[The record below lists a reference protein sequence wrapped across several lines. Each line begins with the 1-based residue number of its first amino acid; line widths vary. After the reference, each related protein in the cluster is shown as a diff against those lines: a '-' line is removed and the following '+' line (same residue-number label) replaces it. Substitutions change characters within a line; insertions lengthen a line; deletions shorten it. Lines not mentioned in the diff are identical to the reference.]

1 MNKKLRV
8 LSLAMSL
15 ALVGPSL
22 AFGAEGDL
30 DLRIK
35 ALDREI
41 SELES
46 QVEAIEETFS
56 KVNKSSRAYVN
67 KAGRFV
73 SNKEATSQ
81 RLLDVSGKLDEYVA
95 NVTPSLEQPMLGVY
109 FLNGAN
115 LNGVNIRAKNA
126 NDLYKYLKGYFV
138 MKEGKD
144 KQAYDALLAEYV
156 NAISDSVMMPNIDAA
171 NDVIFDQV
179 KEKRYALEL
188 ARAKRR
194 RLVMIRDRSKIDNL
208 KRAISDA
215 ETTIAA
221 CKQLIDL
228 APNKVA
234 DVRDK
239 LDTLMANQENLIRKG
254 RVLLAKYE

>member
-81 RLLDVSGKLDEYVA
+81 RLIDVSGKLDEYVA

>member
-30 DLRIK
+30 DIRIK

-109 FLNGAN
+109 LLNGAN

>member
-30 DLRIK
+30 DIRIK

-254 RVLLAKYE
+254 RVLLSKYE

>member
-30 DLRIK
+30 DIRIK

-67 KAGRFV
+67 KSGRFV

-81 RLLDVSGKLDEYVA
+81 RLIDVSGKLDEYVA

-138 MKEGKD
+138 MKDGVNKA
-144 KQAYDALLAEYV
+144 AYDELLVDYV
-156 NAISDSVMMPNIDAA
+156 NAIAESVTGDNLDKA
-171 NDVIFDQV
+171 NEVLVEKI
-179 KEKRYALEL
+179 KEKSLALEL
-188 ARAKRR
+188 AKAKRKS
-194 RLVMIRDRSKIDNL
+194 LLKIRDRSKIDNL

>member
-30 DLRIK
+30 DIRIK

-46 QVEAIEETFS
+46 EVEAFGETFS
-56 KVNKSSRAYVN
+56 KANKSSRAYVN
-67 KAGRFV
+67 KAGKYV
-73 SNKEATSQ
+73 SNKDAISEH
-81 RLLDVSGKLDEYVA
+81 LLSVSSKLDDLVA
-95 NVTPSLEQPMLGVY
+95 NATPSLEQPMLGVY
-109 FLNGAN
+109 LLNGAN
-115 LNGVNIRAKNA
+115 VNGVRIRPRNA

-138 MKEGKD
+138 MKDGVNKAVFDE
-144 KQAYDALLAEYV
+144 LLVDYV
-156 NAISDSVMMPNIDAA
+156 NAIAESVTKDNLDKA
-171 NDVIFDQV
+171 NEVLVDKI
-179 KEKRYALEL
+179 KEKSLALEL
-188 ARAKRR
+188 AKAKRKS
-194 RLVMIRDRSKIDNL
+194 LLKIRDKEKIDNL

>member
-15 ALVGPSL
+15 ALVGPSV

-30 DLRIK
+30 DIRIK

-41 SELES
+41 SELKS

-144 KQAYDALLAEYV
+144 KQAYDELLVDYV

-254 RVLLAKYE
+254 RVLLTKYE

>member
-30 DLRIK
+30 DIRIK

-67 KAGRFV
+67 KSGKYV
-73 SNKEATSQ
+73 SNKDAISEH
-81 RLLDVSGKLDEYVA
+81 LLSVSSKLDEYVA

-109 FLNGAN
+109 LLNGAN
-115 LNGVNIRAKNA
+115 LNGVRIRPRNA

-138 MKEGKD
+138 MKDGVNKA
-144 KQAYDALLAEYV
+144 AYDELLVDYV
-156 NAISDSVMMPNIDAA
+156 NAIAESVTMDNLDKA
-171 NDVIFDQV
+171 NEVLVEKI
-179 KEKRYALEL
+179 KEKSLALEL
-188 ARAKRR
+188 AKAKRKSLLKIR
-194 RLVMIRDRSKIDNL
+194 IGAKLITLRGLFLMLRLPLPLANSL
-208 KRAISDA
+208 
-215 ETTIAA
+215 
-221 CKQLIDL
+221 LIW
-228 APNKVA
+228 
-234 DVRDK
+234 R
-239 LDTLMANQENLIRKG
+239 LIRWPM
-254 RVLLAKYE
+254 